1 MKLGKMEKFVTN
13 LHDKTGYVIHIKNLK
28 QALNYGLIWKKVH
41 RVIRFNQKDW
51 LKPCI
56 DMNTEL
62 RQKANSNLEKYFFKL
77 INNAVFGKTMKN
89 MRKYKDL
96 KLVATG
102 KRRNYLVSGPIIIQ
116 QNFSQ
121 KIC

>member
-89 MRKYKDL
+89 MRKYKDI

-102 KRRNYLVSGPIIIQ
+102 KRRNYLVSEPIIIQ

>member
-1 MKLGKMEKFVTN
+1 MEKFVTN

-51 LKPCI
+51 LKPYI

-62 RQKANSNLEKYFFKL
+62 RQKANNNLEKHFFKL

-89 MRKYKDL
+89 MRKYKDI

-102 KRRNYLVSGPIIIQ
+102 KRRNYLVSEPIIIQ

>member
-1 MKLGKMEKFVTN
+1 MEKLVTN
-13 LHDKTGYVIHIKNLK
+13 LHDKTEYVIHIKNLK

-51 LKPCI
+51 LKPYI
-56 DMNTEL
+56 DINTEL
-62 RQKANSNLEKYFFKL
+62 RQKANNNLEKHFFKL

-89 MRKYKDL
+89 MRKYKDI

-102 KRRNYLVSGPIIIQ
+102 KRRNYLVSEPIIIQ

>member
-89 MRKYKDL
+89 MRKYKDI
-96 KLVATG
+96 KHVATG
-102 KRRNYLVSGPIIIQ
+102 KRRNYLVSEPIIIQ

>member
-1 MKLGKMEKFVTN
+1 MEKFITN

-89 MRKYKDL
+89 MRKYKDI

-102 KRRNYLVSGPIIIQ
+102 KRRNYLVSEPIIIQ

-121 KIC
+121 KICQHQK